1 MIRPPCGPYEP
12 RVPGTPRSVRARKT
26 GGGACEDGA
35 DSARALPC
43 SPAALA
49 RSLTRSLLGS
59 CDKSLTVK
67 PLGPDDAFTD
77 HHLAPQGSW
86 EAEGGGEG
94 RFVFSASVGGW
105 VGHRLNLRDWGLGFF
120 SPPPPPGWVELIWL
134 ACLTSLRSPDYPG
147 THYAAE
153 ANLELATLFLPQLP
167 EGWDSEASA
176 TTPGAF
182 QDFMVPCLKSTN

>member
-49 RSLTRSLLGS
+49 RSLLGS

-67 PLGPDDAFTD
+67 PLGPGDAFTD

-120 SPPPPPGWVELIWL
+120 SSPPPTRVGGVDLVSL
-134 ACLTSLRSPDYPG
+134 FDLTP
-147 THYAAE
+147 
-153 ANLELATLFLPQLP
+153 
-167 EGWDSEASA
+167 
-176 TTPGAF
+176 
-182 QDFMVPCLKSTN
+182 